1 VRKIVIA
8 GIVVAALAPAAIW
21 LYVDSTKAPPAPTQS
36 SDDAGATAQPDPSAE
51 APASPS
57 TASPVS
63 ATAAPE
69 SEAPP
74 APERTAALPTD
85 TQQPAQSPAAGTQQ
99 PARSSAA
106 GTQQPTQPSAAATS
120 EATAPP
126 SESQPVIGAASP
138 PSFDVVRIDRDG
150 SAVIAG
156 RGPPGAN
163 VVLQREGAVIAAVTA
178 DANGEWVLVLE
189 RPLPPGPTQLE
200 LRARLPDGRELA
212 SDAALA
218 VVVPERAPALAAVPE
233 SSAGGEQQAATQTDA
248 TPRPGAPTEQDTA
261 LAVLLPKRAEQQ
273 TKILQLPEPK
283 ADSQREVLNLDKVD
297 YDEQG
302 NVVISGTARPGSA
315 VRLYVDNEPV
325 GAGRADT
332 AGQWTVRPSSP
343 IDEGDHRLRADQVD
357 TGGAVTARL
366 ELPFTRV
373 AARRL
378 LEAPT
383 AHRVIVQPGNSL
395 WRIARRV
402 YGAGIQFTVIY
413 RANQQQIRDPDLI
426 YPGQVFE
433 LPDAG

>member
-1 VRKIVIA
+1 MIPGGSVRKIVIA
-8 GIVVAALAPAAIW
+8 GIIVAALAPAAIW
-21 LYVDSTKAPPAPTQS
+21 LYVDSTKEPPAPTQS
-36 SDDAGATAQPDPSAE
+36 TDNAGATAQPDRSAE

-57 TASPVS
+57 TASPAP
-63 ATAAPE
+63 ATVAPE
-69 SEAPP
+69 SETAP

-85 TQQPAQSPAAGTQQ
+85 TQQSAP
-99 PARSSAA
+99 SSAA
-106 GTQQPTQPSAAATS
+106 GTPQPTQPSAAAAPDATS
-120 EATAPP
+120 PP
-126 SESQPVIGAASP
+126 SESQPVMGAALP

-156 RGPPGAN
+156 RGPAGAD
-163 VVLQREGAVIAAVTA
+163 VVLWREGAAIAAVTA
-178 DANGEWVLVLE
+178 DANGEWVVVLE

-200 LRARLPDGRELA
+200 LRARLPDGREMV

-233 SSAGGEQQAATQTDA
+233 SSAGGEQQAAAQTDA

-413 RANQQQIRDPDLI
+413 RANQQQIRNPDLI